1 MNFKEIVATFSIVGF
16 DPETGEL
23 GVAVQSKFIGVGS
36 VVPWAKAG
44 VGAIATQ
51 SLANTS
57 YGPEGL
63 ALLEKGYTA
72 QEIIKILT
80 DGDEDR
86 GLRQVGIVDA
96 KGNSATFTGENC
108 YDWAGG
114 KTGLNYA
121 VQGNILVSEE
131 TVIAMANTFENSR
144 GPLAERL
151 LQALDAGQEAGGDKR
166 GRQSAAIYVVKENG
180 GYGGYNDRYID
191 LRVDD
196 HPDPIKEIIRIYK
209 LWDLYFG
216 EVKEEDQIELTG
228 VLKEE
233 INEYLFR
240 LGYLDQS
247 SFLENRFQ
255 EAFTSF
261 IHTENFEGRQLKNG
275 YIDSKVLDYL
285 KKSRIDSEGK
295 N

>member
-1 MNFKEIVATFSIVGF
+1 MGFRLNLKEIVATFSIVGF

-72 QEIIKILT
+72 QEVIRILT

-228 VLKEE
+228 ALKEE

-247 SFLENRFQ
+247 NFLENRFQ

-285 KKSRIDSEGK
+285 KNKSY
-295 N
+295 

>member
-1 MNFKEIVATFSIVGF
+1 MGFRLNLKEIVATFSIVGF

-72 QEIIKILT
+72 QEVIRILT

-114 KTGLNYA
+114 KTGPNYA
-121 VQGNILVSEE
+121 AQGNILVSEE
-131 TVIAMANTFENSR
+131 TVNAMADTFENSR

-285 KKSRIDSEGK
+285 KNKSY
-295 N
+295 

>member
-1 MNFKEIVATFSIVGF
+1 MNLKEIVATFSIVGF

-72 QEIIKILT
+72 QEVIRILT

-151 LQALDAGQEAGGDKR
+151 LQALDVGQEAGGDKR

-285 KKSRIDSEGK
+285 KNKSY
-295 N
+295 

>member
-1 MNFKEIVATFSIVGF
+1 MNLKEIVATFSIVGF

-72 QEIIKILT
+72 QEVIRILT

-196 HPDPIKEIIRIYK
+196 HPDPIKELIRIYK

-261 IHTENFEGRQLKNG
+261 IHTDNFESRHLKHG
-275 YIDSKVLDYL
+275 YIASTVLDYL
-285 KKSRIDSEGK
+285 KNKSY
-295 N
+295 

>member
-1 MNFKEIVATFSIVGF
+1 MGFRLNLKEIVATFSIVGF

-114 KTGLNYA
+114 KTGPNYA
-121 VQGNILVSEE
+121 AQGNILVSEE
-131 TVIAMANTFENSR
+131 TVNAMADTFENSR

-285 KKSRIDSEGK
+285 KNKSY
-295 N
+295 

>member
-1 MNFKEIVATFSIVGF
+1 MNLKEIVATFSIVGF

-72 QEIIKILT
+72 QEVIRILT

-196 HPDPIKEIIRIYK
+196 HPDPIKELIRIYK

-228 VLKEE
+228 ALKEE

-285 KKSRIDSEGK
+285 KNKSY
-295 N
+295 